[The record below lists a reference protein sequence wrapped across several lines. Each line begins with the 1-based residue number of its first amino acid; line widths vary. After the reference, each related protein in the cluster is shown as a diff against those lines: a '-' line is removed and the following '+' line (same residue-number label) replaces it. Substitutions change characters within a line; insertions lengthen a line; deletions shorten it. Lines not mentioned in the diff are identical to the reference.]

1 LARNDKSQFAFS
13 VQHLIE
19 RNTIKRKKT
28 QRINR
33 MVPLLLKAI
42 ASVSI
47 ITTIGIVITLAN
59 ETIMFFREISMYSF
73 FTEKEW
79 LPFFEEPKFGILPL
93 ICGTLLV
100 TTIAMIVAIPIGLGC
115 AVFLNEYASHFVRK
129 VLKPIL
135 ELLAGIPTI
144 VYGFF
149 ALTIVTPALQ
159 RVIPDLQFF
168 NAISPGIVIGIMMVP
183 TIASLSEDAMGAVSK
198 GIKEA
203 SLGLGATRFETVRKV
218 VFPAAFTGIM
228 AAILLAASRAIGETM
243 IVVIAGGSTPN
254 VSIDPT
260 HSIQT
265 LTAYIV
271 QVSLGDAPHGTIAYY
286 SMYAVGATLLM
297 FTFMMNMISQQIM
310 YRFRK
315 AI

>member
-1 LARNDKSQFAFS
+1 
-13 VQHLIE
+13 
-19 RNTIKRKKT
+19 
-28 QRINR
+28 

-42 ASVSI
+42 ASISI

>member
-1 LARNDKSQFAFS
+1 MARNDKSQITFS

-47 ITTIGIVITLAN
+47 LTTIGIIITLAN
-59 ETIMFFREISMYSF
+59 ETMMFFQKVSFYSF

-93 ICGTLLV
+93 ICGTVLV
-100 TTIAMIVAIPIGLGC
+100 TSIAMVVAIPIGLGC
-115 AVFLNEYASHFVRK
+115 AIFLNEYASNLARK
-129 VLKPIL
+129 VLKPLL

-149 ALTIVTPALQ
+149 ALTIVTPFLQ
-159 RVIPDLQFF
+159 RMIPDLQFF
-168 NAISPGIVIGIMMVP
+168 NAISPGIVVGFMMIP
-183 TIASLSEDAMGAVSK
+183 TIASLSEDAMGAVASAV
-198 GIKEA
+198 KEA
-203 SLGLGATRFETVRKV
+203 SMALGATRLETVKQV
-218 VFPAAFTGIM
+218 IFPAAFTGIM

-254 VSIDPT
+254 ISLDPT
-260 HSIQT
+260 HSTQT

-271 QVSLGDAPHGTIAYY
+271 QVSLGDAPHGTITYY
-286 SMYAVGATLLM
+286 SMYAVGATLLV
-297 FTFMMNMISQQIM
+297 FTFIMNMISQQIM
-310 YRFRK
+310 RRFRK
-315 AI
+315 VI

>member
-1 LARNDKSQFAFS
+1 MARNDKSQFAFS

-310 YRFRK
+310 DRFRK

>member
-1 LARNDKSQFAFS
+1 MARNDKSQFAFS

-93 ICGTLLV
+93 ICGTLIV

-129 VLKPIL
+129 VLKPLL

-310 YRFRK
+310 HRFRK

>member
-1 LARNDKSQFAFS
+1 M
-13 VQHLIE
+13 QHLIE

-28 QRINR
+28 QRINQI
-33 MVPLLLKAI
+33 VPLLLKAI

-47 ITTIGIVITLAN
+47 ITTIGIIVTLAN
-59 ETIMFFREISMYSF
+59 ETIMFFREIPMYSF

-93 ICGTLLV
+93 ICGTVLV

-115 AVFLNEYASHFVRK
+115 AVFLNEYASPFVRK
-129 VLKPIL
+129 ILKPIL
-135 ELLAGIPTI
+135 ELLAGVPTI

-183 TIASLSEDAMGAVSK
+183 TIASLSEDAMRAVST

-243 IVVIAGGSTPN
+243 IVVVAGGSTPN

-271 QVSLGDAPHGTIAYY
+271 QVSLGDAPHGTTTYY

-297 FTFMMNMISQQIM
+297 FTFMMNIISQQVM
-310 YRFRK
+310 RRFRK